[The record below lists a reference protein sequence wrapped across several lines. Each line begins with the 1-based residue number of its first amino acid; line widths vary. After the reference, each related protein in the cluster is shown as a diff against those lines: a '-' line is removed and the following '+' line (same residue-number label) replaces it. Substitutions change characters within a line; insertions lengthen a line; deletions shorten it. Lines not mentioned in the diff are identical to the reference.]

1 MCLSEEAIKF
11 IKKNKKDIVGRFIN
25 KDYIKLEENPFSIFM
40 AGSPG
45 AGKTEFSKNYIKKLD
60 RLLKE
65 RGNDGFNIIRMDPDD
80 IRIFLPGYDGK
91 NSHLFQGA
99 VSLVVNKVYD
109 IALKKKYNILIDGT
123 FSKFEQAKQNIKRS
137 IDKDRIVRI
146 FYIYQDPIKAWEF
159 SKKRESEDGRSV
171 PINTFVD
178 DFFDAKDNVNKI
190 KKIFTNSVEVVL
202 VKKDYKNSIEDFW
215 IDIDDIDSY
224 LKMEY
229 NKKTLIKQLSN
240 YKIC

>member
-1 MCLSEEAIKF
+1 M
-11 IKKNKKDIVGRFIN
+11 
-25 KDYIKLEENPFSIFM
+25 
-40 AGSPG
+40 
-45 AGKTEFSKNYIKKLD
+45 
-60 RLLKE
+60 
-65 RGNDGFNIIRMDPDD
+65 
-80 IRIFLPGYDGK
+80 
-91 NSHLFQGA
+91 
-99 VSLVVNKVYD
+99 
-109 IALKKKYNILIDGT
+109 
-123 FSKFEQAKQNIKRS
+123 
-137 IDKDRIVRI
+137 
-146 FYIYQDPIKAWEF
+146 EF